1 MTDLREHIRQLCHE
15 AGACAAGFARIEPV
29 PDGVAALYDAWLAA
43 GRHGS
48 MAYLENYSDIR
59 RDPSLLLEGARTLV
73 SCAFAYASAS
83 GTQERSGL
91 FADYAVGADY
101 HDVLRRA
108 LAPVA
113 GFLDG
118 ISPGTRICVDTAPL
132 RERFWATRAGVGYI
146 GLNNQLIVPG
156 AGSAVFLAEILWTGE
171 VEPDDSLEERSCC
184 RCGACL
190 RACPQQ
196 ALDGTGGLDAS
207 RCLSYLTIEHR
218 GELPDSLSFPSRIY
232 GCDICR
238 DVCPESRP
246 ARPLTVLD
254 DFRPRPE
261 VMALSPDDIRA
272 MTQPDFSRVF
282 KGSAVKR
289 AKLAGLIRNISR
301 HKSST

>member
-1 MTDLREHIRQLCHE
+1 MEDIREHIRQLCYE
-15 AGACAAGFARIEPV
+15 AGACAAGFARIAPV
-29 PDGVAALYDAWLAA
+29 PDGIAALYDDWIAA

-48 MAYLENYSDIR
+48 MAYMENYSDIR
-59 RDPSLLLEGARTLV
+59 RNPSMLLENARTLL
-73 SCAFAYASAS
+73 SCAFFYGDSS
-83 GTQERSGL
+83 SGL
-91 FADYAVGADY
+91 FADYAAGSDY

-113 GFLDG
+113 AYLDG

-146 GLNNQLIVPG
+146 GLNNQLIVPEV
-156 AGSAVFLAEILWTGE
+156 GSAVFLAEILWTGE
-171 VEPDDSLEERSCC
+171 LEPDVSFEDRTCC
-184 RCGACL
+184 QCGACQ

-218 GELPDSLSFPSRIY
+218 GELPAGLMLPSRIY

-238 DVCPESRP
+238 YVCPEGRP
-246 ARPLTVLD
+246 SGPVVRLD
-254 DFRPRPE
+254 DFRSRPE
-261 VMALSPDDIRA
+261 VIALTPDDIRG
-272 MTQPDFSRVF
+272 MTQSDFSRIF

-289 AKLAGLIRNISR
+289 AKLAGLLRNVSR
-301 HKSST
+301 HKPNS